1 MTGRL
6 QAELKQNKPFA
17 SLEVEAYLNVLRTAD
32 VLSRLVVAW
41 LKPFDLTPSQYN
53 VLRILRGAGAKGLP
67 CGEIGAR
74 MVTHDPD
81 VTRLIDRLMQR
92 ELVLRGRDDHDRRVV
107 LVRITPAGLDLL
119 KRCDVEA
126 AGDPFVAPLARLGRD
141 QVTAL
146 IDLLEAVRADGA
158 VAALAKSPAAAER

>member
-6 QAELKQNKPFA
+6 QAELKQSKPFA
-17 SLEVEAYLNVLRTAD
+17 SLEVEAYLNILRTAD
-32 VLSRLVVAW
+32 VLERMVVGW

-53 VLRILRGAGAKGLP
+53 VLRILRGAAAAGLP

-92 ELVLRGRDDHDRRVV
+92 DLVVRGRDDHDRRVV
-107 LVRITPAGLDLL
+107 LVRITASGMELL
-119 KRCDVEA
+119 ARCDLA
-126 AGDPFVAPLARLGRD
+126 AENDPFTHPLARLG
-141 QVTAL
+141 QEGLATL
-146 IDLLEAVRADGA
+146 IDLLEEVRAA
-158 VAALAKSPAAAER
+158 SAPAQPPAPAR

>member
-6 QAELKQNKPFA
+6 QIELKQTKPFA
-17 SLEVEAYLNVLRTAD
+17 SPEVEAYLNILRTAD

-41 LKPFDLTPSQYN
+41 LKPFDLTTSQYN
-53 VLRILRGAGAKGLP
+53 VLRILRGAGATGLP

-92 ELVLRGRDDHDRRVV
+92 ELVVRGRDDHDRRVV

-119 KRCDVEA
+119 ARADA
-126 AGDPFVAPLARLGRD
+126 ATVRDPFDRPLARLG
-141 QVTAL
+141 TARLTTL
-146 IDLLEAVRADGA
+146 IDLLEEVRADATKADATRPSG
-158 VAALAKSPAAAER
+158 SDT

>member
-6 QAELKQNKPFA
+6 QAELKQSKPFA
-17 SLEVEAYLNVLRTAD
+17 SLEVEAYLNLLRTAD
-32 VLSRLVVAW
+32 VLERMVVGW

-53 VLRILRGAGAKGLP
+53 VLRILRGAGEAGLP

-92 ELVLRGRDDHDRRVV
+92 DLVLRGRDDHDRRVV
-107 LVRITPAGLDLL
+107 LVRITTAGMDLL
-119 KRCDVEA
+119 GRCDHQA
-126 AGDPFVAPLARLGRD
+126 AHDPFDTPLARLGQERL
-141 QVTAL
+141 ALL
-146 IDLLEAVRADGA
+146 IDLLEEVRAA
-158 VAALAKSPAAAER
+158 PAPAPESSAER